1 MEANRQL
8 LAKVVWSHIWII
20 QMWLA
25 VLFFLY
31 CSLRG
36 LVLVI
41 GREKVIRIFLVGKVR
56 RIRFVLTAFYGPEL
70 EKNLYETEDIAGILV
85 SIAVI
90 QKNKNRLEL
99 PDTLADHFSQNYP
112 DFLT

>member
-25 VLFFLY
+25 VWFFLY

-41 GREKVIRIFLVGKVR
+41 GREKSSVFFSSEKYR

-90 QKNKNRLEL
+90 QKIKIALNCQTPLL
-99 PDTLADHFSQNYP
+99 IT
-112 DFLT
+112 FLKIILTF